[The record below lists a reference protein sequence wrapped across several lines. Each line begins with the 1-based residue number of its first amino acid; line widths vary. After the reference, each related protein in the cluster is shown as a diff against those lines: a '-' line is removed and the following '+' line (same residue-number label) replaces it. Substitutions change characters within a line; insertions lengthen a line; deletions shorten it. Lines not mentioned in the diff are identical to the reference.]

1 MADDTLRLGIE
12 ADASG
17 VDKGV
22 RDAEKSLDRLGDSV
36 DREAKNLNRYGE
48 KLGRAFGPGEGLHGR
63 LTELETPLRDSEGAF
78 ARAQMAVIEFGNDG
92 ATAADKIGAGFLL
105 AGDSIAAFSSG
116 GVVGIAIAA
125 GVAGISLLTQ
135 MMDEEA
141 AAAQEAEEAQKKHA
155 DELKNL
161 AKSAAAANAT
171 IALLNAKQRKDEAIE
186 RARALEQE
194 IADVKE
200 QGARMIDQ
208 RNTLLDRLQ
217 KTTDAKA
224 LLRGKAAAK
233 AQLREIEK
241 LEEHGADL
249 IAEFNKIQNGIL
261 EAQKDVV
268 RETEKNQESI
278 ITGLIDFLNTAD
290 KTTTTAV
297 EKETEKRVQAVR
309 NFRDVMAEYAK
320 DEKERTMAQQALR
333 KEDEAFDK
341 RREERAQKRQA
352 DAQKRFHERRAQ
364 ERKEILAILDEKKEL
379 EQADKKTA
387 EEAEKAAEKRL
398 SAFMKTYESEIRIG
412 QQVVNALYEQAK
424 AGEISAQALLA
435 TVIDATGKELVTK
448 GTGYVLTGLA
458 QLASTAGVQGGPTV
472 AAGSAMIAAGVGM
485 GAASGAITR
494 SAQPATSASST
505 PTDTRQSR
513 AASTAGGSEGGTTVI
528 NFNGPAY
535 DRRGVANV
543 LNAGQK
549 MARHRR
555 VMGA

>member
-48 KLGRAFGPGEGLHGR
+48 KLGKAFGPGEGLHGR
-63 LTELETPLRDSEGAF
+63 LTEIETPLRDSEGAF
-78 ARAQMAVIEFGNDG
+78 ARAQMAVIEFGNEG

-105 AGDSIAAFSSG
+105 AGDSIAAFASG
-116 GVVGIAIAA
+116 GYVGLAIAA

-194 IADVKE
+194 IADTQKQANDLIE
-200 QGARMIDQ
+200 Q
-208 RNTLLDRLQ
+208 RNQLLDRLE
-217 KTTDAKA
+217 KTNNAGA
-224 LLRGKAAAK
+224 LKRGKAAAK
-233 AQLREIEK
+233 RQRLEIER
-241 LEEHGADL
+241 LEEHGRGL
-249 IAEFNKIQNGIL
+249 VEEYNKTQNGIIDAHKRVL
-261 EAQKDVV
+261 S
-268 RETEKNQESI
+268 ETEKNEQNV
-278 ITGLIDFLNTAD
+278 ITALVDFLNDTNQ
-290 KTTTTAV
+290 KTTEAV
-297 EKETEKRVQAVR
+297 EKETTKRVAAVR
-309 NFRDVMAEYAK
+309 RVRDVMAEYAK

-352 DAQKRFHERRAQ
+352 DALKRFHERRAQ
-364 ERKEILAILDEKKEL
+364 ERKEMLAILDEKKEL

-387 EEAEKAAEKRL
+387 EEAEKAADKRL
-398 SAFMKTYESEIRIG
+398 SAFMKTYEAEIRIG

-458 QLASTAGVQGGPTV
+458 QLAATAGVQGGPTV

-494 SAQPATSASST
+494 SAQPTAASST

-513 AASTAGGSEGGTTVI
+513 AAATGGGSEGGTTVI

>member
-48 KLGRAFGPGEGLHGR
+48 KLGKAFGPGEGLHGR
-63 LTELETPLRDSEGAF
+63 LTEIETPLRDSEGAF
-78 ARAQMAVIEFGNDG
+78 ARAQMAVIEFGNEG

-105 AGDSIAAFSSG
+105 AGDSIAAFASG
-116 GVVGIAIAA
+116 GYVGLAIAA

-194 IADVKE
+194 IADTQKQANDLIE
-200 QGARMIDQ
+200 Q
-208 RNTLLDRLQ
+208 RNQLLDRLE
-217 KTTDAKA
+217 KTNNAGA
-224 LLRGKAAAK
+224 LKRGKAAAK
-233 AQLREIEK
+233 RQRLEIER
-241 LEEHGADL
+241 LEEHGRGL
-249 IAEFNKIQNGIL
+249 VEEYNKTQNGIIDAHKRVL
-261 EAQKDVV
+261 S
-268 RETEKNQESI
+268 ETEKNEQNV
-278 ITGLIDFLNTAD
+278 ITALVDFLNDTNQ
-290 KTTTTAV
+290 KTTEAV
-297 EKETEKRVQAVR
+297 EKETTKRVAAVR
-309 NFRDVMAEYAK
+309 RVRDVMAEYAK

-352 DAQKRFHERRAQ
+352 DALKRFHERRAQ
-364 ERKEILAILDEKKEL
+364 ERKEMLAILDEKKEL
-379 EQADKKTA
+379 EQADKKAA
-387 EEAEKAAEKRL
+387 EEAEKAADKRL
-398 SAFMKTYESEIRIG
+398 SAFMKTYEAEIRIG

-458 QLASTAGVQGGPTV
+458 QLAATAGVQGGPTV

-494 SAQPATSASST
+494 SAQPTAASST

-513 AASTAGGSEGGTTVI
+513 AAATGGGSEGGTTVI

>member
-48 KLGRAFGPGEGLHGR
+48 KLGKAFGPGEGLHGR

-78 ARAQMAVIEFGNDG
+78 ARAQMAVIEFGNEG

-105 AGDSIAAFSSG
+105 AGDSIAAFASG
-116 GVVGIAIAA
+116 GVVGLAIAA

-135 MMDEEA
+135 TMGEEA
-141 AAAQEAEEAQKKHA
+141 EAAKEAEEAQKKHA

-161 AKSAAAANAT
+161 AKSAASANAT
-171 IALLNAKQRKDEAIE
+171 IALLNAKQRKQEAIE

-194 IADVKE
+194 VQESAKRYEALAKQHNEEVERFNNLSALAQDKQESQRLDDQAAELDQVEKHARKLQAEYDNLLNGRFGIRHLNE
-200 QGARMIDQ
+200 QVQEEQAKNSENLLTQLVDSFKAIDNATATATEKVTKQ
-208 RNTLLDRLQ
+208 R
-217 KTTDAKA
+217 AKA
-224 LLRGKAAAK
+224 ATQNKKEVFDEAKFERQVRKDNAAFDLQT
-233 AQLREIEK
+233 AQQLAEAEREIRFAAFAEQ
-241 LEEHGADL
+241 AAIDL
-249 IAEFNKIQNGIL
+249 A
-261 EAQKDVV
+261 AH
-268 RETEKNQESI
+268 
-278 ITGLIDFLNTAD
+278 
-290 KTTTTAV
+290 
-297 EKETEKRVQAVR
+297 EKRRQLSIEEAA
-309 NFRDVMAEYAK
+309 FAKKLAE
-320 DEKERTMAQQALR
+320 ERTQMAMAATNTVTGAL
-333 KEDEAFDK
+333 F
-341 RREERAQKRQA
+341 
-352 DAQKRFHERRAQ
+352 
-364 ERKEILAILDEKKEL
+364 
-379 EQADKKTA
+379 
-387 EEAEKAAEKRL
+387 
-398 SAFMKTYESEIRIG
+398 
-412 QQVVNALYEQAK
+412 EQAK
-424 AGEISAQALLA
+424 AGELNAAALLEA
-435 TVIDATGKELVTK
+435 V
-448 GTGYVLTGLA
+448 
-458 QLASTAGVQGGPTV
+458 LASTGQELVARGTLHAFEGVATANPVMAGTG
-472 AAGSAMIAAGVGM
+472 AAMIASGLAM
-485 GAASGAITR
+485 GAASGAVSR
-494 SAQPATSASST
+494 AGQPAASPSST